1 MPFSR
6 SQQPGVFGGPE
17 CPYRGRPFAEQ
28 NKDVGP
34 DHLYDWPPALPESDA
49 FVREQVRHHF
59 HDGPLVPGTVLTDV
73 PAATDDHFVTL
84 DTEDLRELMV
94 PTAQLLH
101 QTGSHNSPAPAVGG
115 PAVDLELDAQQNHP
129 DSLPLTT
136 SSAIPFDRA
145 PASEIPR
152 LQAAVH
158 QRHPAWFS
166 ELKDEDICVEHITGD
181 EVDEA
186 RRLHQEWFP
195 LKYDE
200 AFYAAMR
207 EMRLVTLLAKAEGEI
222 LGLISL
228 SLSCA
233 HHAEV
238 MDVVFGES
246 CEEVCEGGATPGS
259 YHHGGGTGGTVVE
272 NGGKDS
278 PEQQSQELFQDS
290 PEQESQDYRVDL
302 EPSSTG
308 LHSAH
313 HSGSGSAHIIAGEV
327 AVRSQNWSLESQA
340 TGTEQHL
347 QAPGGTSSASV
358 TGTRDGAFHDHDG
371 GGRGD
376 YSAADSFVPASKP
389 SGTIAYI
396 LTLGV
401 VDEMRRRGLARRL
414 VMECIDLS
422 RNWHRTGLCRN
433 RVRAFALHVVPYNV
447 AACKLYNNLGFLQL
461 CELDDFYTLYGDKY
475 SSYVYALYLDKKIRE
490 GWRFR
495 AKLFFRDLWR
505 GVLRLFGGGRREALE
520 GEGV

>member
-200 AFYAAMR
+200 AFYAVR
-207 EMRLVTLLAKAEGEI
+207 RTGRSSRRLRAPNN
-222 LGLISL
+222 ISKRRG
-228 SLSCA
+228 A
-233 HHAEV
+233 HHQHPSQALV
-238 MDVVFGES
+238 MVHFTTTMVEDEGTTPLRIVS
-246 CEEVCEGGATPGS
+246 CRPRS
-259 YHHGGGTGGTVVE
+259 R
-272 NGGKDS
+272 
-278 PEQQSQELFQDS
+278 P
-290 PEQESQDYRVDL
+290 
-302 EPSSTG
+302 EPS
-308 LHSAH
+308 
-313 HSGSGSAHIIAGEV
+313 
-327 AVRSQNWSLESQA
+327 
-340 TGTEQHL
+340 
-347 QAPGGTSSASV
+347 
-358 TGTRDGAFHDHDG
+358 
-371 GGRGD
+371 
-376 YSAADSFVPASKP
+376 
-389 SGTIAYI
+389 
-396 LTLGV
+396 LT
-401 VDEMRRRGLARRL
+401 
-414 VMECIDLS
+414 
-422 RNWHRTGLCRN
+422 
-433 RVRAFALHVVPYNV
+433 F
-447 AACKLYNNLGFLQL
+447 
-461 CELDDFYTLYGDKY
+461 
-475 SSYVYALYLDKKIRE
+475 
-490 GWRFR
+490 
-495 AKLFFRDLWR
+495 
-505 GVLRLFGGGRREALE
+505 
-520 GEGV
+520 